1 MATAAS
7 LEALDK
13 LRELN
18 QEQGWYVIPLL
29 VLVLYIYGVEIK
41 NARNRELEYNFC
53 RINSTWFGS
62 DK

>member
-29 VLVLYIYGVEIK
+29 VLVLYIYGG
-41 NARNRELEYNFC
+41 RN
-53 RINSTWFGS
+53 
-62 DK
+62 